1 MAFGSGLVMAMA
13 MPPMAQCQREA
24 YALCGRRASRLMQ
37 HGRWLLLWYKTNRE
51 EIFLEERYGAQVLQL
66 GRERAALCVCVTGVV
81 CSIDN
86 SIGLFRLD
94 VCVPVP
100 CLRSYLKCTRIPVNT
115 RQTPRRHGYDT

>member
-51 EIFLEERYGAQVLQL
+51 EIFLEERYGAQYYNW
-66 GRERAALCVCVTGVV
+66 AA
-81 CSIDN
+81 S
-86 SIGLFRLD
+86 
-94 VCVPVP
+94 VP
-100 CLRSYLKCTRIPVNT
+100 RSACA
-115 RQTPRRHGYDT
+115 